1 MGLFKKTRPASVS
14 YDPETQEP
22 VIRKSICTGEMTA
35 GFLDRN
41 TGAFQDLMRLDGEA
55 AVREFC
61 KNVGIDHARVIYV
74 TVHTLTEVNNHGR
87 S

>member
-1 MGLFKKTRPASVS
+1 
-14 YDPETQEP
+14 
-22 VIRKSICTGEMTA
+22 MTA

-61 KNVGIDHARVIYV
+61 KNVGIDHARVIY
-74 TVHTLTEVNNHGR
+74 
-87 S
+87 